1 MGMMLRWRLLL
12 LDLVHQAGVSA
23 VVKVTG
29 YDCVSMLIWL
39 EWCDFS
45 RTMKQQAS
53 EQHGS
58 LWLGKRDGELWPKS
72 GKQQCTRLLYSIEG
86 YSELQRSRPL
96 IHHL

>member
-29 YDCVSMLIWL
+29 YDCVSMLIWS

-58 LWLGKRDGELWPKS
+58 LLERDASKRHGC
-72 GKQQCTRLLYSIEG
+72 GRL
-86 YSELQRSRPL
+86 
-96 IHHL
+96 